1 MNILTTLRRKLLA
14 WGSGPQLGCRHPGG
28 GAPYK
33 KRSFGT
39 PSGSGPQSQIAVAQ
53 LSHEA
58 SLHKRSAEP
67 LWRFAPAIH
76 GLRDF
81 PEALPASG
89 ASADFVRAC
98 STASEQCV
106 FVVVFLAL
114 SPLRLSFLH
123 ERHGALSAFRVTD
136 RSGELPG
143 GSIQ

>member
-1 MNILTTLRRKLLA
+1 MRFL
-14 WGSGPQLGCRHPGG
+14 
-28 GAPYK
+28 
-33 KRSFGT
+33 F
-39 PSGSGPQSQIAVAQ
+39 
-53 LSHEA
+53 A
-58 SLHKRSAEP
+58 SLAASIGVGHLVLALAFGLWGGVGLEP
-67 LWRFAPAIH
+67 LPKNRYKHIHVRFSPAIH

-123 ERHGALSAFRVTD
+123 ERHGALSAFRATD